1 MKKYWFLFLTALV
14 GICACTRETDKDTI
28 VAQQWN
34 EISIELLAEMDYANP
49 YTDVEV
55 YAIFTHETYGK
66 IRRPAFWDGSNS
78 WKMRFASPVS
88 EGSWQWESVA
98 SESADKG
105 LHGQK
110 GKLQSAAYSG
120 DNPLIAEGL
129 LRMSPGKRNVV
140 HANGKPFIVIGD
152 TPWALPWRAT
162 LEDAK
167 VYAEDRQSKGF
178 NAALLMSFCPD
189 TEAQGPDAR
198 ATLEGFA
205 RAFEDIEEGHINKPV
220 ISYFQYFD
228 QFIDVL
234 IAHEIVPVYQP
245 IFHGYGWKGQKVLG
259 WDTQPD
265 EYERYMKYLIARY
278 GARPAFWLVGGD
290 GDGRSAGILEAG
302 IITQEWDDYQQPAL
316 EYITT
321 RFDTPSER
329 HPNRFPHE
337 NKIYQDQDWLDFQWC
352 QTGHG
357 GEHQFYKVEKMYDNL
372 PTKAVANGEPTYEG
386 IRDPENGAGWWQ
398 GHEAWGQFT
407 SGGTMGVVYGAGGI
421 WQWKI
426 SADEEG
432 WPAWANSVISWRDAL
447 HLEGS
452 IYVGFM
458 KKALEGLDLVD
469 IEKRHDLAGGKLCL
483 AKAGKTYLV
492 YLPEGGEVELQ
503 ALTSGLPFTWFNPKT
518 AEFSGEGTV
527 GDATQTFTSP
537 DKEPW
542 VLIVGSRES

>member
-1 MKKYWFLFLTALV
+1 MKKHWFLFITALIV
-14 GICACTRETDKDTI
+14 TGACTRGTEKDAV
-28 VAQQWN
+28 VAEQWS
-34 EISIELLAEMDYANP
+34 EISIELLSEMDYANP

-55 YAIFTHETYGK
+55 YALFTHESHGK
-66 IRRPAFWDGSNS
+66 IRRPAFWDGGNS
-78 WKMRFASPVS
+78 WKVRFASPVS
-88 EGSWQWESVA
+88 EGSWQWESFSSEA
-98 SESADKG
+98 SDKG
-105 LHGQK
+105 LHGRK
-110 GKLQSAAYSG
+110 GKLESAAYSG
-120 DNPLIAEGL
+120 DNHLIANGL
-129 LRMSPGKRNVV
+129 LRMSPGKRNAV
-140 HANGKPFIVIGD
+140 HANGKPFFVIGD

-162 LEDAK
+162 HEDVK
-167 VYAEDRQSKGF
+167 VYAADRQSKGF

-198 ATLEGFA
+198 ATLQGFA

-228 QFIDVL
+228 QLVDVL
-234 IAHEIVPVYQP
+234 IAHGIVPVYQP
-245 IFHGYGWKGQKVLG
+245 IFHGYGWKGLKVLG
-259 WDTQPD
+259 WDTQPE

-290 GDGRSAGILEAG
+290 GDGRSAGIMEAG
-302 IITQEWDDYQQPAL
+302 KITQQWDDYQQPTGIH
-316 EYITT
+316 YNP
-321 RFDTPSER
+321 FDTPSEG
-329 HPNRFPHE
+329 HPNRYPHE
-337 NKIYQDQDWLDFQWC
+337 NKTYQDETWLDFQWC

-372 PTKAVANGEPTYEG
+372 PVKAVANGEPTYEG

-426 SADEEG
+426 SAEEEG
-432 WPAWANSVISWRDAL
+432 WPAWANSEISWRDAL

-452 IYVGFM
+452 TYVGYM
-458 KKALEGLDLVD
+458 KEALHGLDIKD

-492 YLPEGGEVELQ
+492 YLPEGGEVQLQ
-503 ALTSGLPFTWFNPKT
+503 DLVNGLPFVWFNPKT
-518 AEFSGEGTV
+518 AEFTEKGSV
-527 GDATQTFTSP
+527 GASSQTFTAP
-537 DKEPW
+537 DKAPW
-542 VLIVGSRES
+542 VLIIGSREL